1 MYLRSSID
9 EAGVIARFVKP
20 LQKGA
25 AAIAQALAA
34 IRAGGEG

>member
-1 MYLRSSID
+1 
-9 EAGVIARFVKP
+9 VIARFVKP